1 MNELEIKEL
10 VEKIVSLE
18 KEADSGDFQDT
29 YDDWAGSFPRHNE
42 VEELEKQIEQAGY
55 MLGED
60 GEDMLVYRSDQL
72 LFVRSSWLIF
82 DRAKREWRISS

>member
-1 MNELEIKEL
+1 MNEQEVKEL

-18 KEADSGDFQDT
+18 READS
-29 YDDWAGSFPRHNE
+29 DDRAGNFACLKE
-42 VEELEKQIEQAGY
+42 VAEISLEQSGY

-60 GEDMLVYRSDQL
+60 GQDMLVYRSDQL